1 MNKITINKFL
11 NSILLSYSQIFF
23 STNLL
28 FAGLLFI
35 VSFID
40 VYIGI
45 SGLIAVVTANVFA
58 YVFGF
63 NNNNIKNGLYGFNAL
78 LVGFGIGVYFK
89 LSILLLLLIV
99 FVAIFTLLISI
110 ALEGVFTKYGLP
122 FLSIPFLIAIWTFY
136 LASKEFTY
144 LGISQRGVY
153 YLNDLYNLGGQ
164 KLVDAYNWINSVYIP
179 KSIKIYF
186 ISLSA
191 IFFQYNVLT
200 GILIS
205 TGILIYSRISFILS
219 LLGFY
224 AAYIFYIII
233 GSDITQATYLYIGF
247 NFILTSIA
255 IGGFFI
261 VPSKTSYLSSIL
273 IIPMVV
279 ILTVSLSVIFSIY
292 GLSVYSLPFNI
303 VVILFIYIL
312 KLRVNKRNF
321 LTEVIIQEGSPEK
334 NLYAFKNNIKRFG
347 NLYKYFPV
355 KLPFWGEW
363 YVSQGHND
371 KITHKDEWQHAWD
384 FVIIDNNDKQ
394 FTGEG
399 NNVEDYYCYNKPV
412 IAPANGIIVDIVDG
426 IEDNKIG
433 DVNLIENWGNSIVI
447 KHTEFLYSQI
457 SHIKAG
463 SFKVSVGDMVK
474 HDDILA
480 NVGNS
485 GRSPYPHMH
494 FQLQATPYIGS
505 KTIDYPISS
514 YVIYKNRNPEIIT
527 FDKPKVKQKIT
538 SVSKNSILSEAFNF
552 VPGKILKYK
561 VEKNNTTENIKWEI
575 FTDIYNNSY
584 IYCKKTKSAAYF
596 VNNGDIFYFTKF
608 TGSKKS
614 ELYLFSLSVYRI
626 NFGFIEKLHEN
637 DFIQINNIFS
647 KYILVLQ
654 DIIAPFYMFLTAKYQ
669 LKYLSV
675 IDDFT
680 SNKIEL
686 ESTISTLVFNNE
698 KQKFNTKITITDKGL
713 GKIIINDKKNNTI
726 IFKNNN

>member
-40 VYIGI
+40 VYIGV
-45 SGLIAVVTANVFA
+45 SGFIAVVTANIFA
-58 YVFGF
+58 YIFGF
-63 NNNNIKNGLYGFNAL
+63 SSNNIKNGLYGFNAL

-89 LSILLLLLIV
+89 LSILLLVLII
-99 FVAIFTLLISI
+99 FVAIFTMLISV
-110 ALEGVFTKYGLP
+110 ALEGIFAKYRLP

-144 LGISQRGVY
+144 LGISQRGIY

-164 KLVDAYNWINSVYIP
+164 KLVDAYNWVNNFNLP
-179 KSIKIYF
+179 QSIKTYF

-191 IFFQYNVLT
+191 IFFQYNILT
-200 GILIS
+200 GFLIS
-205 TGILIYSRISFILS
+205 IGLLIYSRISFILS

-224 AAYIFYIII
+224 AAFFFYIMI

-247 NFILTSIA
+247 NFILTAIA

-273 IIPMVV
+273 IIPLVV
-279 ILTVSLSVIFSIY
+279 ILTVSLSIIFLKY

-303 VVILFIYIL
+303 IVILFIYVL
-312 KLRVNKRNF
+312 KLRINKRNF
-321 LTEVIIQEGSPEK
+321 LTEVDIQEGSPEK
-334 NLYAFKNNIKRFG
+334 NLYAYKNNIKRFG
-347 NLYKYFPV
+347 NLYKYFPI

-363 YVSQGHND
+363 YISQGHND

-384 FVIIDNNDKQ
+384 FVIIDNNNSQ
-394 FTGEG
+394 YTNEG
-399 NNVEDYYCYNKPV
+399 KNVEDYYCYNKPI
-412 IAPANGIIVDIVDG
+412 IAPANGIVVDIVDG
-426 IEDNKIG
+426 IDDNKIG

-447 KHTEFLYSQI
+447 KHSEFLFSQV

-463 SFKVSVGDMVK
+463 SFKVAVGDVVK
-474 HDDILA
+474 HGDILA
-480 NVGNS
+480 NVGNT
-485 GRSPYPHMH
+485 GRSPFPHMH
-494 FQLQATPYIGS
+494 FQIQATPYIGS

-514 YVIYKNRNPEIIT
+514 YVVYENKKPKIIS
-527 FDKPKVKQKIT
+527 FDKPKVNQKII
-538 SVSKNSILSEAFNF
+538 SINKNYLLSEAFNF

-561 VEKNNTTENIKWEI
+561 VSSNNNIENVKWEV

-608 TGSKKS
+608 IGSKKS
-614 ELYLFSLSVYRI
+614 MLYLFSLSVYRI
-626 NFGFIEKLHEN
+626 NFGFIEQLQEN
-637 DFIQINNIFS
+637 DFIQINNVFPKSIMF
-647 KYILVLQ
+647 LQ
-654 DIIAPFYMFLTAKYQ
+654 DIIAPFYMFLTAKYK
-669 LKYLSV
+669 LKYLS
-675 IDDFT
+675 ITKDFT
-680 SNKIEL
+680 QNQIKL
-686 ESTISTLVFNNE
+686 ESTITTSIFNNE
-698 KQKFNTKITITDKGL
+698 KQKLNN
-713 GKIIINDKKNNTI
+713 KIIITNKGLKEIIVKSKTNNTI
-726 IFKNNN
+726 IFEKES